1 MKFRY
6 YLVFFLL
13 STSVYASTGNRNP
26 ASIAYVNTAIGAAA
40 YTAGTN
46 AGIVVDNTTHTI
58 SQTPNYK
65 IGDEVQGGVVFW
77 LDATNQHGL
86 TVTKTDITD
95 GRKMCGNNCPFAYTT
110 SSGIGAGLMN
120 TSIIVSTEEAAN
132 FQATNLGNW
141 APLITVEYNVEDTV
155 GSWGGWYLPSS
166 GELLALHSVIGTV
179 NQALSQI
186 AGADKLTSNNYWSST
201 AGTTLQYV
209 TVNPITGEQI
219 PTDQGNSNFF
229 RGVRQF

>member
-1 MKFRY
+1 MKFFH
-6 YLVFFLL
+6 YLGL
-13 STSVYASTGNRNP
+13 SLISAGACTAAGNNNP

-46 AGIVVDNTTHTI
+46 AGIAVDNTTRTI
-58 SQTPNYK
+58 SQTPNYS

-86 TVTKTDITD
+86 TVTKTDIAAA
-95 GRKMCGNNCPFAYTT
+95 RSLCGSGCPYAYT
-110 SSGIGAGLMN
+110 SSKGIGAGQMN
-120 TSIIVSTEEAAN
+120 TSIIVSTQMAAF
-132 FQATNLGNW
+132 FQLTNPGNW
-141 APLITVEYNVEDTV
+141 APVITIGYNVTDTD

-166 GELLALHSVIGTV
+166 EEINTLHSVIGTV

-186 AGADKLTSNNYWSST
+186 AGATQLTNEDYWSST
-201 AGTTLQYV
+201 AASTTEYYA
-209 TVNPITGEQI
+209 VNPITGDETATVQ
-219 PTDQGNSNFF
+219 TTALVF